1 MTAPRILIIF
11 RFHHRFEVV
20 ADRLRWLRVLNPGA
34 QIVGFYGGPSINRK
48 AALALEWDDCYVLK
62 DKIDLWK
69 WQYGDMHL
77 RKWFRSSGHRLN
89 FDFLCLAEWD
99 LVFTRPLMELYQP
112 DQHALLMTDVKSLE
126 QRRAENW
133 TWLTEPYVAPE
144 REAFEAWARKK
155 LGWDGRGNAGL
166 LPGALVRRDLLEA
179 YARVNPPRGGND
191 ELRLG
196 ILAAAWG
203 FSVGETNFRQSESY
217 NCDRREIPVE
227 LVIQKARD
235 NQASVFHPVYQ
246 EMGDDN
252 LRGIE
257 MGCSTPQANPSPR

>member
-1 MTAPRILIIF
+1 MNAPQILIIF

-20 ADRLRWLRVLNPGA
+20 ADRLRWLRALNPGTP
-34 QIVGFYGGPSINRK
+34 IIGFYGGSSEHRK
-48 AALALEWDDCYVLK
+48 AALALDWDDCYVLK

-77 RKWFRSSGHRLN
+77 RKWFRSSGYRQR
-89 FDFLCLAEWD
+89 FDYLCLAEWD
-99 LVFTRPLMELYQP
+99 LVFTKPLADLYQP
-112 DQHALLMTDVKSLE
+112 NNDAILMTDVKSFA

-155 LGWDGRGNAGL
+155 LGWNGQGEAGL
-166 LPGALVRRDLLEA
+166 LPGALIRRDLLEA

-196 ILAAAWG
+196 ILAVAWG
-203 FSVGETNFRQSESY
+203 FSVGETGFREPESY

-227 LVIQKARD
+227 VVMQKACE
-235 NQASVFHPVYQ
+235 NNASVFHPVYQ
-246 EMGDDN
+246 EMGEDK
-252 LRGIE
+252 LRKVQI
-257 MGCSTPQANPSPR
+257 PQQADQANSSRL